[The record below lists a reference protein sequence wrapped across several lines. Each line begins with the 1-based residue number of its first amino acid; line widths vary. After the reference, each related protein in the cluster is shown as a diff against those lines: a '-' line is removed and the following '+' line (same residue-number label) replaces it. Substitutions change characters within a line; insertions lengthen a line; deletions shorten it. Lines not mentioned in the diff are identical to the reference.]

1 MELQHTT
8 LFGVDLSS
16 EAEVLSYRYT
26 GEEPIEVVARI
37 QLGLPPGGLSGIGGG
52 YQLNFYLNNVVIEPV
67 SIMTLAAGLT
77 STFMVG
83 RVVPLE
89 SNDLVSLRVIG
100 LPQDTSVDTDST
112 LRNVT
117 PLRYEEIGGSG
128 IVAIDHNYG
137 GLDNLTVETYAGV
150 RLSEVIIWAYRREDY
165 EAGNYNISFVLGQ
178 STTNQNGQWVAPIM
192 LDPGDYTLLV
202 FKQGVIESTFVNITV
217 TA

>member
-137 GLDNLTVETYAGV
+137 GLDNLTVDRKSV
-150 RLSEVIIWAYRREDY
+150 V
-165 EAGNYNISFVLGQ
+165 
-178 STTNQNGQWVAPIM
+178 
-192 LDPGDYTLLV
+192 
-202 FKQGVIESTFVNITV
+202 
-217 TA
+217 